1 MLYPIAISIGDDEHA
16 WGVDVP
22 DIPGC
27 FSAGEGL
34 DEAVAMAREAIE
46 GHFELLHEFRSPIP
60 LASVFNRH
68 SANPKYAAFVWAE
81 LDIDMT
87 KYLDMPGSVKR

>member
-1 MLYPIAISIGDDEHA
+1 MLYPIAISIGDDKHA

-68 SANPKYAAFVWAE
+68 SAHPKNAACVWAE